1 MGDLAEG
8 HWSLVEFFET
18 SLRQELRDLDVGV
31 FAHVVRLEGARH
43 LQLKWTT
50 YVAGSVLCAS
60 RHVHR

>member
-1 MGDLAEG
+1 MGDSAEG

-43 LQLKWTT
+43 LQLK
-50 YVAGSVLCAS
+50 
-60 RHVHR
+60 